1 MLNSPPV
8 PPRTL
13 TTRKYTPHQD
23 IFPPSTSFNPPQLQN
38 TFHTSNDSQSSK
50 APIVPP
56 GPPRLASNN
65 TPHSNKSKPA
75 PPPPIRTN
83 SHNSSVPAP
92 PPPPLPANLFNP
104 NSIPPVTLNGSSA
117 SSSNT
122 NQNSL
127 LDEICSFNKEQ
138 FKVYISILVY
148 FLIEFLFQSALQRPT
163 PPIKSPENNEKLNA
177 HHTIE
182 ENIRILL
189 DKRRQDISKTILFN
203 KFFKNFRSFAFQWV
217 VMMMMMRMT
226 KVIRM
231 MTSGINDR
239 KMSIFLYD
247 FILTSDFIF
256 NQFFLSAIFLFFYQ

>member
-1 MLNSPPV
+1 MLNSPLV

-13 TTRKYTPHQD
+13 ATREHTPHQD
-23 IFPPSTSFNPPQLQN
+23 ISPPSISFNPPQLQN
-38 TFHTSNDSQSSK
+38 TIHTSNDSQSSK
-50 APIVPP
+50 APIA
-56 GPPRLASNN
+56 PPRPPCLASNN

-75 PPPPIRTN
+75 PPPPIPTN
-83 SHNSSVPAP
+83 SHNSSVPAPP

-127 LDEICSFNKEQ
+127 LNEICSFNKEQ

-148 FLIEFLFQSALQRPT
+148 FLIEFLFQSATQRPT
-163 PPIKSPENNEKLNA
+163 PPIKSPENNEKLNV
-177 HHTIE
+177 HHTLE
-182 ENIRILL
+182 ENIRFML

-203 KFFKNFRSFAFQWV
+203 KFFKNVRSFAFQWV
-217 VMMMMMRMT
+217 VIMMMRMT

-239 KMSIFLYD
+239 KMSIF
-247 FILTSDFIF
+247 
-256 NQFFLSAIFLFFYQ
+256 